1 MEGTVTP
8 AAQVI
13 VTLVPIV
20 GICFGAIILFF
31 ALLWK
36 HRENRQRIAQ
46 GSYQPV
52 HVNLE
57 VFSLLTGLCLTG
69 VGVVLTI
76 LFLLIDGLSFSLLGG
91 AVPLVVGL
99 SLLLFYKVN
108 PSFKHKKENETR

>member
-1 MEGTVTP
+1 MNGSVTP

-13 VTLVPIV
+13 VSLVPIV

-36 HRENRQRIAQ
+36 HRENKQRIAQ
-46 GSYQPV
+46 GSYQTIHP
-52 HVNLE
+52 NLE
-57 VFSLLTGLCLTG
+57 VFSLLTRLCLTG
-69 VGVVLTI
+69 VGLVLTI
-76 LFLLIDGLSFSLLGG
+76 LFLLIDGLTFSLLGG

>member
-1 MEGTVTP
+1 MNGSVTP

-13 VTLVPIV
+13 VSLVPIV
-20 GICFGAIILFF
+20 GICFGAVILFF

-36 HRENRQRIAQ
+36 HRENKQRIAQ
-46 GSYQPV
+46 GSYQPI
-52 HVNLE
+52 HPNLE

-69 VGVVLTI
+69 VGLVLTI
-76 LFLLIDGLSFSLLGG
+76 LFLLIDGLTFSLLGG